1 MKPLLLALLRALGRC
16 RCRLGGARLGR
27 GVLVHGW
34 PRVRA
39 RRGGRILIGDRVT
52 INSAGWSNPFNA
64 HPATLYAGPGAL
76 LELLPGA
83 GISGC
88 QIIAHHHIRIGS
100 DTLVGAGT
108 LVCDSDMHG
117 LPLARG
123 GPPATAPVTI
133 GNHVFLGAR
142 SIVLKGVTI
151 GDHAVVAA
159 GSIVTRN
166 VPPHALAAGQPA
178 RTIRQLDHPER

>member
-39 RRGGRILIGDRVT
+39 RCGGRILIGDRVT
-52 INSAGWSNPFNA
+52 INSARWSNPFNSQ
-64 HPATLYAGPGAL
+64 PATLYAGPGAL
-76 LELLPGA
+76 LELLPDA
-83 GISGC
+83 GLSGC
-88 QIIAHHHIRIGS
+88 QIIAHHHIRIGAG
-100 DTLVGAGT
+100 TLVGAAT

-151 GDHAVVAA
+151 GDGAVVAA